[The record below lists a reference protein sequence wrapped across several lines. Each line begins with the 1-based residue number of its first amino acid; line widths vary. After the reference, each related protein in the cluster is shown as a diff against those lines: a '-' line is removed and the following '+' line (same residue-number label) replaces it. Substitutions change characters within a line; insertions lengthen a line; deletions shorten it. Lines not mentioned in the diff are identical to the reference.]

1 MSEVV
6 SLAELS
12 QDCMELTKE
21 MKPLVPNRSTSFK
34 TSIIRAATALKD
46 VDFNDFNRRSTLFTY
61 AATENS
67 KLFNVADEVV
77 DPLVWQGTM
86 GWRWYSGFLIYIL
99 TTIAAPIIGF
109 IFFNII
115 QIRSSDQFPSNWWK
129 CGVFCGFVW
138 SFVLNAFTFEIIRKK
153 VRANPLYTDF
163 YPSWKW

>member
-1 MSEVV
+1 MNAVDGEVERSNSEGRHLDEIAVEAISMSEVV

-115 QIRSSDQFPSNWWK
+115 QIRSSDQFPSN
-129 CGVFCGFVW
+129 
-138 SFVLNAFTFEIIRKK
+138 
-153 VRANPLYTDF
+153 
-163 YPSWKW
+163 